1 MCSSHILSIYVA
13 ITNYYN
19 ADDTVIEHYSSYAV
33 IIRYLFCVGC
43 DHVVWYYDWYLW
55 CWS

>member
-1 MCSSHILSIYVA
+1 MYSSHILSIYAA

-19 ADDTVIEHYSSYAV
+19 VDDTVIEHYSSYAV
-33 IIRYLFCVGC
+33 IIRYLFCGGC
-43 DHVVWYYDWYLW
+43 DHAVWCYYWYLL